1 MEYIELDNTYLTPGN
16 AGRDCLG
23 NGRCYDEDGNM
34 YECACGE
41 CDFGLCYMVRTWEKH
56 CSCCSNEACPRYK
69 ESTLSYEE
77 KSKLNSELF
86 KSMLDDKYTYEE
98 RAEIY
103 KNAEKI
109 IVPRAKAE
117 EIRKGNEERIKK
129 SAKQ

>member
-1 MEYIELDNTYLTPGN
+1 MQ
-16 AGRDCLG
+16 
-23 NGRCYDEDGNM
+23 
-34 YECACGE
+34 
-41 CDFGLCYMVRTWEKH
+41 
-56 CSCCSNEACPRYK
+56 
-69 ESTLSYEE
+69 
-77 KSKLNSELF
+77 
-86 KSMLDDKYTYEE
+86 DDKYTYEE